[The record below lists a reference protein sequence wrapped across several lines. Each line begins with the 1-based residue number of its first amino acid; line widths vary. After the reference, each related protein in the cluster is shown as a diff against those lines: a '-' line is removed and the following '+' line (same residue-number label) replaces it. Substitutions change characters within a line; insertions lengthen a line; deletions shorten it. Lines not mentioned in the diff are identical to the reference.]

1 MTKDSTSPRRRR
13 RSRRGG
19 RPSTTQTSSEEQR
32 SPQEPRSEA
41 PAREDT
47 EREVSFQPAEGSTER
62 ASGAHKRDEFKT
74 FGLDAQ
80 VLRGIQELGFTEAR
94 PIQRKAIPAVLEGRD
109 VLGLAQT
116 GTGKT
121 AAFALPILEHL
132 RGGGGQRR
140 GPRALVIAPTRELAL
155 QIHEEFSSLGK
166 FTRVRS
172 TTVFGGVPQNAQV
185 RALKSRPE
193 VVVACP
199 GRLLDLA
206 GQRVIDLRDVE
217 VLVLDE
223 ADHMFDMGF
232 LPNVRQIL
240 RLLPERR
247 QNLLFS
253 ATMPKEIRHLA
264 DEVLNRPTVI
274 ELAHS
279 RPADTIEHA
288 LYECAQ
294 PRRLDLLEEI
304 LGGPDFRSAIVF
316 LRTKH
321 RARKIAK
328 QLDAHGHRAIALQGN
343 MSQNQRVRAMEGFRR
358 GDYDVLVATDI
369 AARGIDVA
377 DVSHVVNFDVPN
389 TPEAY
394 THRIGRTGR
403 SKRQGKAFTFFARE
417 DGDQVRAIE
426 RHLGAKIPRKALE
439 GFDPGDVNAMPK
451 PAATRGR
458 GGGGG
463 GGGGRGGRGPR
474 GGGGGAKRRGG
485 GGGRGSSA
493 PKAFPRPAARSSS
506 GGGSASP
513 GRKSGGGGF
522 GRGL

>member
-1 MTKDSTSPRRRR
+1 MTKDSQSPRRRR

-19 RPSTTQTSSEEQR
+19 RPTNQQDSLQDER
-32 SPQEPRSEA
+32 APQEPRAEA
-41 PAREDT
+41 PLEESAGP
-47 EREVSFQPAEGSTER
+47 ERSAPP
-62 ASGAHKRDEFKT
+62 SGGGKRDEFKT

-94 PIQRKAIPAVLEGRD
+94 PIQRKAIPAVLEGKD

-132 RGGGGQRR
+132 RAGGGQRR

-264 DEVLNRPTVI
+264 DEVLHRPAVI

-321 RARKIAK
+321 RARKIAR

-403 SKRQGKAFTFFARE
+403 SKKQGKAFTFFARE

-426 RHLGAKIPRKALE
+426 RHLGSKIPRKALE
-439 GFDPGDVNAMPK
+439 GFDPGDVNALPK
-451 PAATRGR
+451 PAPSR
-458 GGGGG
+458 

-474 GGGGGAKRRGG
+474 GGGSGGGGGGGGARRRGG
-485 GGGRGSSA
+485 GRGRGSSA
-493 PKAFPRPAARSSS
+493 PKAFPRPASRTSS
-506 GGGSASP
+506 GGSSSSSS
-513 GRKSGGGGF
+513 RRSSSGGGGF

>member
-1 MTKDSTSPRRRR
+1 MTKDSTSLSRRR

-19 RPSTTQTSSEEQR
+19 RPTTTEGSNEGQG
-32 SPQEPRSEA
+32 SPKAPTFEAPQPSEA
-41 PAREDT
+41 EP
-47 EREVSFQPAEGSTER
+47 
-62 ASGAHKRDEFKT
+62 SGGGKRDEFKT

-80 VLRGIQELGFTEAR
+80 VLRGIQDLGFTEAR
-94 PIQRKAIPAVLEGRD
+94 PIQRKAIPAVLEGKD

-166 FTRVRS
+166 YTRVRS

-206 GQRVIDLRDVE
+206 GQRLIDLRDVE

-321 RARKIAK
+321 RARKIAR

-403 SKRQGKAFTFFARE
+403 SKKQGKAFTFFARE
-417 DGDQVRAIE
+417 DNDQVRAIE
-426 RHLGAKIPRKALE
+426 RHLGSKIPRKALE
-439 GFDPGDVNAMPK
+439 GFDPGDVNALPK
-451 PAATRGR
+451 PAAPRGR
-458 GGGGG
+458 GGG

-474 GGGGGAKRRGG
+474 GGGSGGGGGGRRRGG

-493 PKAFPRPAARSSS
+493 PKSFPRPASSSSSSSS
-506 GGGSASP
+506 GAGRSGGASRP
-513 GRKSGGGGF
+513 AARKSGGGF